1 MTTFDSIYNA
11 ALDRNG
17 GIDALERRLP
27 RPRSARALKKLPD
40 AYFLSE
46 MTHRIFQAGLNR
58 RMIDNKWPAF
68 EAVFNRFD
76 IHANR
81 MRSDEQLAMLMRDRR
96 IVRHWGKIQSVRHNA
111 QTIHDFNRARGG
123 FVNTLADWPAARI
136 VEFWEILKRQ
146 FKQLGGT
153 SGPYFLRRV
162 DKDTFLLSGDVIR
175 ALARWRVMDTAPKS
189 RKQIQQAQEAMNIW
203 RQESRRPYCQISM
216 ILALSVD

>member
-1 MTTFDSIYNA
+1 MTPFDTIYNA
-11 ALDRNG
+11 ALDRSG

-27 RPRSARALKKLPD
+27 RPKAGRALKRLPD

-68 EAVFNRFD
+68 EAVFGRFD

-81 MRSDEQLAMLMRDRR
+81 MRSDAQLEALMQDRR

-111 QTIHDFNRARGG
+111 QAIHDFNETRGG
-123 FVNTLADWPAARI
+123 FANTLADWPTANI
-136 VEFWEILKRQ
+136 VEFWALLKRE

-162 DKDTFLLSGDVIR
+162 DKDTFLLSDDVIR
-175 ALARWRVMDTAPKS
+175 ALAHWGIMDSAPKN
-189 RKQIQQAQEAMNIW
+189 RKQRQQAQEAMNLW
-203 RQESRRPYCQISM
+203 HEQSHRPYCQISM

>member
-17 GIDALERRLP
+17 GIDALEGRLP

-68 EAVFNRFD
+68 EEVFNRFD

-81 MRSDEQLAMLMRDRR
+81 MRSDEQLAMLMQDRR

-111 QTIHDFNRARGG
+111 QTIHDFNQARGG
-123 FVNTLADWPAARI
+123 FVNTLADWPAANI
-136 VEFWEILKRQ
+136 VAFWEILKRQ
-146 FKQLGGT
+146 FKQLGGI

-175 ALARWRVMDTAPKS
+175 ALARWGVMDTAPKS
-189 RKQIQQAQEAMNIW
+189 RKQAQQAQEAMNIW

>member
-1 MTTFDSIYNA
+1 MTPFDTIYNA
-11 ALDRNG
+11 ALDRSG

-27 RPRSARALKKLPD
+27 RPKAGRALKKRPD

-68 EAVFNRFD
+68 EALFDRFD

-81 MRSDEQLAMLMRDRR
+81 MRSDEQLEALMHDRR

-111 QTIHDFNRARGG
+111 QTIHDFNETRGG
-123 FVNTLADWPAARI
+123 FANTLADWPTANI
-136 VEFWEILKRQ
+136 VEFWALLKRE

-162 DKDTFLLSGDVIR
+162 DKDTFLLSDEVIR
-175 ALARWRVMDTAPKS
+175 ALAHWGVMDSAPKN
-189 RKQIQQAQEAMNIW
+189 RKQRQQAQEAMNLW
-203 RQESRRPYCQISM
+203 HEQSRRPYCQISM